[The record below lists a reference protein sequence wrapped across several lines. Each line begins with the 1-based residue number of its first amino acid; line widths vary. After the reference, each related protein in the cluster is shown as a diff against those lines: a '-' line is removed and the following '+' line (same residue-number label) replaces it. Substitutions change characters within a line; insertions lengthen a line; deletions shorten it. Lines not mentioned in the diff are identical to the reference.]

1 MLVGRGPERACLR
14 RMLAEARQGRGGALV
29 LEGEPGIGKSSLLA
43 DAVSAASGMRVLR
56 ACGIEVESELAFAGL
71 ADVARGL
78 ECFIDELPTAQAAA
92 LRSALALGL
101 PVSADRLAIG
111 AATLG
116 VLAAAAIEP
125 LLVVVDDVQWLDT
138 SSVEALAFAARRL
151 NSEPIAVVFATRAA
165 GDERLAGLTRIK
177 VIGLDAAVAPRLL
190 PDDVHHDVASA
201 LVTATGGNPLALI
214 ELPALLSDAQRR
226 GQEPL
231 PAPLPLRPALARA
244 FGQRLAS
251 LPDASQRALV
261 AVAASETGSLADLG
275 AALPLLQLDLTDLQP
290 AETGRFVSLTGTEVR
305 FAHPLLRAAAY
316 AGAAPIE
323 RRRAHAALADVA
335 ATLERRAWHRA
346 AATIG
351 PDDETAS
358 LLEAAGRAASARGG
372 HAAAMTAF
380 ERSAEFTATTAERAS
395 RLLLAAAAAE
405 LAGASERCVA
415 LVDVALT
422 HSTDA
427 LERADLEQLR
437 ARVMGRRSRDLQHF
451 HRLFSAAAT
460 VRDRDPIRAT
470 LMYLDAALLA
480 AATDDIVEFGQALA
494 NLKEIAASA
503 TDLPYEAAFLLAE
516 VEWGPPSPEP
526 RRVHEAPDW
535 DLLLSRADDLAAAHR
550 LIGIADMYSYRG
562 WDVEHT
568 RALFA
573 RVVDVARL
581 ASAGGILAEALTA
594 LALLDHRISRWRT
607 AASEAEEGYRL
618 ALETDRPLDAIAALA
633 VLARIESARGSEPD
647 CRRHAAEAWAL
658 AHPLGLATIP
668 DWHANVALGLLELGL
683 GRPDEAVRRLEIPA
697 GDIDTGGL
705 SPGVFRAAGDLIE
718 AYIRSGRTS
727 KAQRTLNEFERRA
740 RDGARRWALA
750 VAARCRGL
758 MAADDDLDAHFEE
771 ALALH
776 AQDPFLFEQARTQLA
791 YGERLRRAH
800 RRTEARGH
808 LRMAAEGF
816 DALGSRIW
824 GDRAR
829 TELRASGQHLG
840 PGMAATLDEL
850 TPQELQLARIVAG
863 GATNREAAQALF
875 ISPKTV
881 EAHLGAIYR
890 KLGMRSR
897 TELAN
902 RLASDSPG
910 TVHETQPSS
919 TDA

>member
-1 MLVGRGPERACLR
+1 
-14 RMLAEARQGRGGALV
+14 MLAEARQGRGGALV
-29 LEGEPGIGKSSLLA
+29 LEGEPGIGKTSLLA
-43 DAVSAASGMRVLR
+43 DAMSAASGMRVRR
-56 ACGIEVESELAFAGL
+56 ACGIEAEAELAFAGL

-78 ECFIDELPTAQAAA
+78 ESFIDELPAAQAAA
-92 LRSALALGL
+92 LRSALALGRS
-101 PVSADRLAIG
+101 VSADRFAIG

-151 NSEPIAVVFATRAA
+151 RSEPIAVLFATRAA
-165 GDERLAGLTRIK
+165 GDERLAGLTRVK
-177 VIGLDAAVAPRLL
+177 VIGLDAAVARRLL
-190 PDDVHHDVASA
+190 PDDVHHQVAST

-214 ELPALLSDAQRR
+214 ELPALLSDAQR
-226 GQEPL
+226 GGHAPL
-231 PAPLPLRPALARA
+231 PAPLPIWPALGRA

-251 LPDASQRALV
+251 LPEASRRALV

-275 AALPLLQLDLTDLQP
+275 LALPLLRLSLTDLQP
-290 AETGRFVSLTGTEVR
+290 AETGRFVSLTEIEVR
-305 FAHPLLRAAAY
+305 FAHPLLRAATY
-316 AGAAPIE
+316 AGATPTE
-323 RRRAHAALADVA
+323 RRSAHAALADVA

-351 PDDETAS
+351 PDDETAG

-372 HAAAMTAF
+372 HAAATTAF
-380 ERSAEFTATTAERAS
+380 ERAAEFTPRTAERAS

-405 LAGASERCVA
+405 LAGASDRSVA
-415 LVDVALT
+415 LVDAALT
-422 HSTDA
+422 DSTDL

-437 ARVMGRRSRDLQHF
+437 ARVMGRRSRDRQHF
-451 HRLFSAAAT
+451 HRLLSAAAT
-460 VRDRDPIRAT
+460 VRDPDPTRAT

-480 AATDDIVEFGQALA
+480 AATDDVVEFRRALT

-503 TDLPYEAAFLLAE
+503 TGLPYEAAFLLAE
-516 VEWGPPSPEP
+516 GDWGTSPDP
-526 RRVHEAPDW
+526 RRAYHAPDW
-535 DLLLSRADDLAAAHR
+535 DMLLSRADDLAAAHR
-550 LIGIADMYSYRG
+550 LIGIGAVYSDRG
-562 WDVEHT
+562 WEVEHT

-573 RVVDVARL
+573 RITDVARL
-581 ASAGGILAEALTA
+581 AGAGGILAEALTA

-607 AASEAEEGYRL
+607 AAYEAEEGYRL
-618 ALETDRPLDAIAALA
+618 ALETDRPLDAIVALG
-633 VLARIESARGSEPD
+633 VLARIESARGSAPE

-697 GDIDTGGL
+697 GDIDTSGL

-718 AYIRSGRTS
+718 AYIRSGRTD

-740 RDGARRWALA
+740 RDGARHWALA

-758 MAADDDLDAHFEE
+758 MAADSDVDAHFEE

-776 AQDPFLFEQARTQLA
+776 GQDPVLFEQARTQLA
-791 YGERLRRAH
+791 YGERLRRA
-800 RRTEARGH
+800 RRRADARGQ
-808 LRMAAEGF
+808 LRLAAEGF

-824 GDRAR
+824 SERAR
-829 TELRASGQHLG
+829 VELRASGQHLG
-840 PGMAATLDEL
+840 PGIAATVDEL
-850 TPQELQLARIVAG
+850 TPQELQLAHIVAG

-875 ISPKTV
+875 VSPKTV

-890 KLGMRSR
+890 KLGIRSR

-902 RLASDSPG
+902 RVASESPA
-910 TVHETQPSS
+910 TV
-919 TDA
+919 A

>member
-1 MLVGRGPERACLR
+1 
-14 RMLAEARQGRGGALV
+14 MLAEARHGRGGALV
-29 LEGEPGIGKSSLLA
+29 LEGEPGIGKTSLLA

-71 ADVARGL
+71 ADVTHGL
-78 ECFIDELPTAQAAA
+78 ESFIDELPAAQAAA
-92 LRSALALGL
+92 LRSALALGS
-101 PVSADRLAIG
+101 PVSADRFAIG

-138 SSVEALAFAARRL
+138 SSVEALAFASRRL
-151 NSEPIAVVFATRAA
+151 SNEPIAVLFATRAA
-165 GDERLAGLTRIK
+165 GDERLAGLTRVK
-177 VIGLDAAVAPRLL
+177 LIGLDAAVAQQLL
-190 PDDVHHDVASA
+190 PAGLDHEVAST

-214 ELPALLSDAQRR
+214 ELPALLSDAQR
-226 GQEPL
+226 GGHEPL

-244 FGQRLAS
+244 FGQRLAG
-251 LPDASQRALV
+251 LPDASRRALV
-261 AVAASETGSLADLG
+261 TVAASETGSLADLG
-275 AALPLLQLDLTDLQP
+275 AALPLLHLDLTDLQP
-290 AETGRFVSLTGTEVR
+290 AETGRCVSLTATEVR
-305 FAHPLLRAAAY
+305 FAHPLLRAATY
-316 AGAAPIE
+316 ASAAPTE
-323 RRRAHAALADVA
+323 RRSAHAALADVA
-335 ATLERRAWHRA
+335 ATLERQAWHRA

-351 PDDETAS
+351 PDDETAG

-380 ERSAEFTATTAERAS
+380 ERAAQFTATTAERAR

-405 LAGASERCVA
+405 LAGASERSVA

-422 HSTDA
+422 NSTDV

-437 ARVMGRRSRDLQHF
+437 ARVMGRRSCDRQHF
-451 HRLFSAAAT
+451 HRLFRAAAT
-460 VRDRDPIRAT
+460 VRDRDPTRAT

-480 AATDDIVEFGQALA
+480 AATDDVVEFGHALT
-494 NLKEIAASA
+494 NLKEIAAGA

-516 VEWGPPSPEP
+516 GEWGTASADP
-526 RRVHEAPDW
+526 RRAHDAPDW

-550 LIGIADMYSYRG
+550 LIGIADTYSDRG
-562 WDVEHT
+562 WEVEHT

-573 RVVDVARL
+573 RIVDVARL

-618 ALETDRPLDAIAALA
+618 ALETDRPLDAITALA
-633 VLARIESARGSEPD
+633 VLARIEGARGAEPE
-647 CRRHAAEAWAL
+647 CRRHAAQAWAL
-658 AHPLGLATIP
+658 AHPLGLTSIP

-683 GRPDEAVRRLEIPA
+683 GRADEAVRRLEIPA
-697 GDIDTGGL
+697 GDIDTSGL

-718 AYIRSGRTS
+718 AYIRSGRTG
-727 KAQRTLNEFERRA
+727 KAQRTLDEFEGRA

-758 MAADDDLDAHFEE
+758 IAADDDLDAHFEE

-776 AQDPFLFEQARTQLA
+776 GHDPVPFEQARTQLA
-791 YGERLRRAH
+791 YGERLRRAR

-808 LRMAAEGF
+808 LRLAAEGF
-816 DALGSRIW
+816 DALGSRMW
-824 GDRAR
+824 GERAR
-829 TELRASGQHLG
+829 AELRASGQHLG
-840 PGMAATLDEL
+840 PGIAATIDEL

-875 ISPKTV
+875 VSPKTV

-897 TELAN
+897 TELAS
-902 RLASDSPG
+902 RLATESPG
-910 TVHETQPSS
+910 TV
-919 TDA
+919 A